1 MNVKI
6 QHKLKRNLP
15 LDYISACL
23 TNLNMQNVV
32 WVLYLSYCG
41 LNLAEIGIIEGIY
54 HTTSMIC
61 EIPSGAVADL
71 LGRKRSMLLSR
82 VCTAVSCV
90 FMLFS
95 KSFGLFAVSFVIQ
108 ALGNNL
114 NSGSEEALVYDS
126 MRCMGQE
133 EQYLK
138 VCGKLNIIIE
148 VSQGLATV
156 LGGILAEYS
165 YFWCYSA
172 CLVIALLALLPVL
185 LMTETPW
192 MDQKERQKRVCQAVA
207 DHFKTS
213 FEILKSDLRIM
224 KIIVYYSVV
233 FAAETLLFFYS
244 QQYYFELGYNKI
256 FISLILLAVGIASC
270 LGAAMSEK
278 LFRQLGKRTR
288 DAAAFAI
295 GVSILCYGFQNVTLS
310 VLAFAL
316 AGFFNSA
323 LYPIQSD
330 ALNKIIPS
338 GQRATLIS
346 VNSMFF
352 SIAMILMF
360 PLAGFIADFRG
371 LAKVFA
377 GIGLALMLFII
388 CWNMAEHDV

>member
-1 MNVKI
+1 MNVKL
-6 QHKLKRNLP
+6 QQKLKRNLP
-15 LDYISACL
+15 LDYISAFL

-41 LNLAEIGIIEGIY
+41 LNLAEIGMLEGIY

-126 MRCMGQE
+126 MRCVGQE

-156 LGGILAEYS
+156 FGGMLAEYS

-185 LMTETPW
+185 MMTEAPW
-192 MDQKERQKRVCQAVA
+192 MERKECQKRVCEVVA
-207 DHFKTS
+207 SHFKTS

-270 LGAAMSEK
+270 FGAAMSEK

-295 GVSILCYGFQNVTLS
+295 GISILCYGFQNITLS

-316 AGFFNSA
+316 AGFANSV

-330 ALNKIIPS
+330 ALNQIIPS
-338 GQRATLIS
+338 EQRATLIS

-360 PLAGFIADFRG
+360 PLAGFIADIWG
-371 LAKVFA
+371 LARVFA
-377 GIGLALMLFII
+377 GIGLALLLFII
-388 CWNMAEHDV
+388 GWNAAERDM